1 MIKLSILIKRKP
13 ELSLDQFRAHW
24 KDIHGPLF
32 SSQPEVKRY
41 VKKYVQ
47 VHSTGKHLEQ
57 FPVAPFDGI
66 AEIWFEKM
74 EDIDQIFGTSNYLK
88 TIAPDEALF
97 IDRENILWVYGQE
110 NVVIEFSLANK
121 HYD

>member
-1 MIKLSILIKRKP
+1 MIKLSILVHRRP
-13 ELSLDQFRAHW
+13 DLTLEQFSAHW
-24 KDIHGPLF
+24 KNIHGPLF
-32 SSQPEVKRY
+32 SSQPEVKRF

-47 VHSTGKHLEQ
+47 AHNTGERLDQ
-57 FPVAPFDGI
+57 FPVASFDGI

-74 EDIDQIFGTSNYLK
+74 EDINQVFGTENYLK

-97 IDRENILWVYGQE
+97 IDRDNILWMYGQE
-110 NVVIEFSLANK
+110 NIVIDFNLANK

>member
-1 MIKLSILIKRKP
+1 MIKLSILVPRRP
-13 ELSLDQFRAHW
+13 DLSLEQFRAHW
-24 KDIHGPLF
+24 RHIHGPLF
-32 SSQPEVKRY
+32 SSQPEVKRF

-47 VHSTGKHLEQ
+47 VHSTGEHLNQ
-57 FPVAPFDGI
+57 FPVASFDGI

-74 EDIDQIFGTSNYLK
+74 EDINQVFGTENYLK

-97 IDRENILWVYGQE
+97 IDRDNILWIYGQE
-110 NVVIEFSLANK
+110 NIVIDFNLANK

>member
-1 MIKLSILIKRKP
+1 MIKLSILVKRRSD
-13 ELSLDQFRAHW
+13 LSLDQFSAHW

-47 VHSTGKHLEQ
+47 VHSTGQQLKQ
-57 FPVAPFDGI
+57 FPVAPYDGV
-66 AEIWFEKM
+66 AEIWFDEM
-74 EDIDQIFGTSNYLK
+74 EDIDKVFGTENYLK

-97 IDRENILWVYGQE
+97 IDRDRILWIYGRE
-110 NVVIEFSLANK
+110 NKVIKFDLARK